1 MTSNNQIKITVDI
14 VLTAVAGI
22 AIEMLVSIEIL
33 QTIDVNCWL
42 ILLIDINIDVNQE
55 NSGNDKDSSHLFE
68 IVYKF

>member
-1 MTSNNQIKITVDI
+1 MTSNNQIKIRVDI

-22 AIEMLVSIEIL
+22 AIEMLVSIEI

>member
-1 MTSNNQIKITVDI
+1 MTSNNQIKIRVDI

-42 ILLIDINIDVNQE
+42 ILLIDINIDVNQGS
-55 NSGNDKDSSHLFE
+55 SGKDKRQQ
-68 IVYKF
+68 